1 MSIKAHIAHP
11 VTRVALD
18 ETVAVRPSRQTLAR
32 AGRPDPRS
40 TSATTINGRC
50 IVIPVPDKIGDVVEA
65 CGVRARAP
73 GYSGLSGC
81 CCCSRF
87 EEETQDWTER
97 SGPSAEFASVVSS
110 GALKTLKPQTSLDWE

>member
-40 TSATTINGRC
+40 ASPTSINGRC

-65 CGVRARAP
+65 CGVKGQSAK
-73 GYSGLSGC
+73 LL
-81 CCCSRF
+81 
-87 EEETQDWTER
+87 WTL
-97 SGPSAEFASVVSS
+97 GTLLLI
-110 GALKTLKPQTSLDWE
+110 AL